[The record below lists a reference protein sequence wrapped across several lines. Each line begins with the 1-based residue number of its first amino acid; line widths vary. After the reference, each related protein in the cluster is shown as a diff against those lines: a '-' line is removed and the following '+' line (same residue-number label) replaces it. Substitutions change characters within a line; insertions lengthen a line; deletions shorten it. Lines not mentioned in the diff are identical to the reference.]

1 MWSII
6 VLECVQFFK
15 CVLVHFTSSST
26 LTLFLVYL
34 HLFSLKTVLPLVKL
48 AALMREE
55 NANVFSVQESSFL
68 EMPAT
73 RYVTWSSTVS
83 GKTIILLPCQ
93 DDHAGITPLRN
104 QAQRFCTWF
113 VTSRISKIYLCVNFH
128 PNVIRRN
135 IIPKFVCR
143 GRHVGFPRR
152 VTNAATI

>member
-1 MWSII
+1 MWSI
-6 VLECVQFFK
+6 VLECIQFFK
-15 CVLVHFTSSST
+15 CILVHFTSSST

-48 AALMREE
+48 AALMHEE
-55 NANVFSVQESSFL
+55 NANVFSVLGKLFPRNASNSICHVIF
-68 EMPAT
+68 
-73 RYVTWSSTVS
+73 YCS

-113 VTSRISKIYLCVNFH
+113 VTSILVCELSSQRYSEKYYTE
-128 PNVIRRN
+128 
-135 IIPKFVCR
+135 FVCR